1 MAGAYDLGFRS
12 LDETEEHDDRRL
24 SVEGSV
30 PSWLSGAL
38 IRNGPA
44 NFEFGGERATHW
56 FDGLAMLRRYGFDDG
71 TVRYSNR
78 FLRTDAYAGA
88 ADGETAGEFATGGG
102 ALRQAA
108 RWLRAVGPP
117 ESTDNAVV
125 HVARLGDHYVAL
137 TEAPRRVAF
146 DPDSLRT
153 RGEFRWTG
161 DVPEHMATAHLAV
174 APDGETVG
182 YATTFGRTP
191 QYHLYRV
198 PPDGAER
205 ERFAAV
211 DAEGPAY
218 VHDCVATERYAVLV
232 EPPLRISVLRALAPW
247 GDGILDALSYDA
259 DGRTRFLVVDRETGA
274 LVAEP
279 TVSGFFVFHLVNAFE
294 DGDDLVVD
302 LTAFEDADIVGA
314 LSLETLSEDAFD
326 AVPPGRL
333 DRFRLDLDL
342 DPDRDGGVE
351 RSRRYDGGLELPTV
365 PRAVRGRPYRYA
377 YAQATDR
384 RGANGLAKIDVEA
397 GTAVEWW
404 ERGVYVEEPRMVQR
418 PGADRE
424 DDGVVLA
431 TALDADAGRSMLL
444 VFDAETL
451 TERAR
456 APLPH
461 ALPFGFHGR
470 YFPELEGAA

>member
-1 MAGAYDLGFRS
+1 MADAYDLGFRS
-12 LDETEEHDDRRL
+12 LDEDEEYDRQL
-24 SVEGSV
+24 PVDGSV

-56 FDGLAMLRRYGFDDG
+56 FDGLAMLRRYGFEDG
-71 TVRYSNR
+71 EVRYTNR
-78 FLRTDAYAGA
+78 FLRTDAYADA

-102 ALRQAA
+102 TLRQAA

-117 ESTDNAVV
+117 EATDNANV

-146 DPDSLRT
+146 DPATLET

-161 DVPEHMATAHLAV
+161 DVPEHMATAHLSV

-198 PPDGAER
+198 PPDGAAR

-211 DAEGPAY
+211 DAEGPSY
-218 VHDCVATERYAVLV
+218 VHDCVATENYAVLV

-247 GDGILDALSYDA
+247 GDGILDALRYDA

-279 TVSGFFVFHLVNAFE
+279 TVPGFFVFHHLNAFE
-294 DGDDLVVD
+294 DDGDLVVD
-302 LTAFEDADIVGA
+302 LVGFEDGDVVGA
-314 LSLETLSEDAFD
+314 LSLETLATEAFD

-333 DRFRLDLDL
+333 DRYRLDL
-342 DPDRDGGVE
+342 DGGVE

-431 TALDADAGRSMLL
+431 TALDADAERSMLL

-451 TERAR
+451 AERAR

-461 ALPFGFHGR
+461 AVPFGFHGR
-470 YFPELEGAA
+470 FFPGLDG